1 MLLPERGV
9 QKTHLLILPL
19 SPLYSPMLSRLLW
32 VFSPNEFCISKLI
45 FCQNHFRLMTVVFV
59 YPLSTLPGYVHYFP
73 PLPLNSCQQVYR
85 AAPLFCINCRQP
97 QEAMQRVRKG
107 VRGSWRQGKHKCWLL
122 QVSINLVISWVQF
135 INVYTYMNRKDTE
148 GSEFH
153 FLNSVSWLTCHCFIQ
168 QPPPVKIQQF

>member
-1 MLLPERGV
+1 MSTEKAVASVCVKMRKLHSGLWKRNFFNASSRKRSLENTSSYFAPF
-9 QKTHLLILPL
+9 
-19 SPLYSPMLSRLLW
+19 PLYSPMLSRLLW

-97 QEAMQRVRKG
+97 QEAMQRVHKG
-107 VRGSWRQGKHKCWLL
+107 VRWSWRQGKHKCWLL
-122 QVSINLVISWVQF
+122 
-135 INVYTYMNRKDTE
+135 
-148 GSEFH
+148 
-153 FLNSVSWLTCHCFIQ
+153 
-168 QPPPVKIQQF
+168 